1 MLNKKIKVT
10 LITITI
16 LTIIVTYCILM
27 PPKVLTRENN
37 KGNEVQQLDR
47 YIALYYF

>member
-16 LTIIVTYCILM
+16 LTIIVTYCILI
-27 PPKVLTRENN
+27 PPKILTKENN
-37 KGNEVQQLDR
+37 KGNE
-47 YIALYYF
+47 YE